1 MRLYSPKA
9 ITYPCGF
16 QLGIRNMRATA
27 GVMLILVL
35 AGCESAYYGAW
46 EQVGVHKR
54 DILVDRVE
62 DASEAQ
68 QDAKAEFQSALEK
81 FSSVV
86 DVPPSE
92 LKDTYEELSDA
103 FDDAE
108 SRAEEVTDRIESVES
123 VSEAL
128 FEEWG
133 EEVGQITNPRLRSAS
148 AEQLR
153 SSEAQ
158 YQELI
163 GAMRRAES
171 KMDPVLDAFRDQVLF
186 LKHNLNAQAIASLE
200 GELGMIET
208 NVAALIRDM
217 ETSIARSQAFIE
229 EMQLLGGEV

>member
-1 MRLYSPKA
+1 MR
-9 ITYPCGF
+9 
-16 QLGIRNMRATA
+16 GIA
-27 GVMLILVL
+27 GMLLMLALV
-35 AGCESAYYGAW
+35 GCESAYYGAW
-46 EQVGVHKR
+46 EKVGVHKR

-68 QDAKAEFQSALEK
+68 QEAKEEFQNALEK

-86 DVPPSE
+86 DVPPSA
-92 LKDTYEELSDA
+92 LKDTYEDLADT

-108 SRAEEVTDRIESVES
+108 SRAEEVRDRIDSVES

-133 EEVGQITNPRLRSAS
+133 DEVAQITSSRLRSAS

-153 SSEAQ
+153 KSQGQ

-163 GAMRRAES
+163 GAMRSAES

-229 EMQLLGGEV
+229 DMQLLGGEA